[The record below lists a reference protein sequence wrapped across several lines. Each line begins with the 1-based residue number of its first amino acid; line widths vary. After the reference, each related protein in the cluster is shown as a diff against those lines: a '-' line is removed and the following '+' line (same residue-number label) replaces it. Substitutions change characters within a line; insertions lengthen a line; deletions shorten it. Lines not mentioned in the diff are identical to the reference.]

1 MVSYVKADRSHSEC
15 DTRVTEPWSDGQ
27 GWVKV
32 DGQASNS
39 SSVLKYY
46 SRAFYFIQTLSTIGA
61 HVSKEVRRG
70 CGVTGNGEE
79 PNVGARN

>member
-1 MVSYVKADRSHSEC
+1 MVSFVKADRSHSEW
-15 DTRVTEPWSDGQ
+15 DTGVTKPWSDGQ

-32 DGQASNS
+32 GRQASDS

-70 CGVTGNGEE
+70 CGVTGNGEM
-79 PNVGARN
+79 PNVVARN